1 MNTVFSN
8 ENPKVFSTVGNG
20 SYLYHFNI
28 QEKEIPEQA
37 EGKAWQYN
45 EVTVWSPLSS
55 DKVTKEV
62 MNAIWDKDTEQ
73 KLLNDYNAAQ
83 LGILGEEYIMKYKD
97 FLSSR
102 NSIKNQI
109 DKDFCIFF
117 NACYPTKE

>member
-1 MNTVFSN
+1 MNVVLSN
-8 ENPKVFSTVGNG
+8 ENPEVFSNVGNG
-20 SYLYHFNI
+20 SYLYCFNI

-97 FLSSR
+97 FLASR
-102 NSIKNQI
+102 ILIKNQI
-109 DKDFCIFF
+109 DKDFCDFF
-117 NACYPTKE
+117 KDGYPTKA